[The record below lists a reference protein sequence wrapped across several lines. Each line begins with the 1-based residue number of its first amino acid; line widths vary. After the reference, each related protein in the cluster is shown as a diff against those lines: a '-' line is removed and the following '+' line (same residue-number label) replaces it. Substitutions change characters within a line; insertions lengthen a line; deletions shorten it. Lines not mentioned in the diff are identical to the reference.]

1 MPDTNPSP
9 GPRKSR
15 PVRAVR
21 AKPRRAGDEEARGR
35 TLLPYKNMRALFAYY
50 LGVFSWVPGFGLLLS
65 PVAMV
70 LGILGYRYGRARPEA
85 QGTGHAAAGILFG
98 FVGMLLN
105 IALVV
110 VLYMYFYRLGPFIKK

>member
-1 MPDTNPSP
+1 
-9 GPRKSR
+9 
-15 PVRAVR
+15 
-21 AKPRRAGDEEARGR
+21 
-35 TLLPYKNMRALFAYY
+35 MRALSAYY
-50 LGVFSWVPGFGLLLS
+50 VGVFSWVPGFGLLLA
-65 PVAMV
+65 PVAMI

-105 IALVV
+105 IALLV